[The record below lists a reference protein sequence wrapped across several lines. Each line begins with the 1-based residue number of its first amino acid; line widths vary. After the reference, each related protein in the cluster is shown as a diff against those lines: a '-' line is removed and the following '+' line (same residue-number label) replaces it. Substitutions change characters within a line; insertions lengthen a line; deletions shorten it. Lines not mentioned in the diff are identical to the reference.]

1 MQSTLKSLPLFQN
14 ALEMGWES
22 YEEFHSN
29 SSMDCGVNALCADT
43 HKATDAGH
51 LCKVSVGSQLSFLES
66 LWAKAVDYLQD
77 TLSVLMLFLN
87 TEVKRVR
94 FKV

>member
-1 MQSTLKSLPLFQN
+1 MFQD
-14 ALEMGWES
+14 ALELGSES

-66 LWAKAVDYLQD
+66 LRAKAVDYLQD
-77 TLSVLMLFLN
+77 ALSVLMLFLN

>member
-1 MQSTLKSLPLFQN
+1 M
-14 ALEMGWES
+14 A
-22 YEEFHSN
+22 
-29 SSMDCGVNALCADT
+29 CGVNALCADT

-66 LWAKAVDYLQD
+66 LQAKVVNYLQH
-77 TLSVLMLFLN
+77 TLFFLMLFLN

>member
-1 MQSTLKSLPLFQN
+1 MQSTLKSLPLFQD

-22 YEEFHSN
+22 YEEFHSK
-29 SSMDCGVNALCADT
+29 SSMDCGVNALGADT

-66 LWAKAVDYLQD
+66 LWGKAIDKD
-77 TLSVLMLFLN
+77 TLSVLMVFLN